1 MLWLHRW
8 PHPAPKNKSIIWL
21 RRTVNHSA
29 QFSSNYIVPV
39 HNSSHCTVSLHRILY
54 CIQAKLQPCNS
65 FVVFDMLELFC
76 AEIWWRWR
84 AWRKQAF
91 TAVIIKL
98 CSETQRQNTHVQPAH
113 VHKSFSQLGETTG
126 RFQSCMQHRSETCAW
141 LNSFLTDLTFH

>member
-1 MLWLHRW
+1 MKTIAGKGLVRGG
-8 PHPAPKNKSIIWL
+8 
-21 RRTVNHSA
+21 RTVEGFSNVPRFLKIPVWWALSVSVWILQAVFLTIAEPLAILFHLLKW
-29 QFSSNYIVPV
+29 FSSNYIVPV

-54 CIQAKLQPCNS
+54 CIQATLQPCNS

-113 VHKSFSQLGETTG
+113 VHKSFS
-126 RFQSCMQHRSETCAW
+126 
-141 LNSFLTDLTFH
+141 